1 MRYHPYTQCEL
12 DTQAKEYCAGLKN
25 RVNEHR
31 RNWPKEYIVS
41 MKDDRWRYSEG
52 SQLRIT
58 DVTIPFSEWA

>member
-12 DTQAKEYCAGLKN
+12 DTQAKEYCAGLRN

-41 MKDDRWRYSEG
+41 MKDCSDDGHHPPAVYHQG
-52 SQLRIT
+52 S
-58 DVTIPFSEWA
+58 A